1 MSQTA
6 AKNSTLRQLS
16 RVHVPRKTVIQ
27 QGQVAMDRLELQPK
41 SALTVPILE
50 QEQQIDPWSVH
61 SGKDSQGNALAFDY
75 VAIAK

>member
-1 MSQTA
+1 METS
-6 AKNSTLRQLS
+6 
-16 RVHVPRKTVIQ
+16 
-27 QGQVAMDRLELQPK
+27 ELQSK